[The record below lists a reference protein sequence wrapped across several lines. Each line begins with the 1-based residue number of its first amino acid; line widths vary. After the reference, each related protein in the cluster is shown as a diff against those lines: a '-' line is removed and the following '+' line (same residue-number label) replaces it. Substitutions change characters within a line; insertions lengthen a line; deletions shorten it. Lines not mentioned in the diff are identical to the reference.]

1 VQILEIFMVT
11 TWRMLRQPTSP
22 KRGRYSDISSR
33 KSIQRRSEN
42 AVHPSWGYHAEELL
56 FYTSRYYAQTETFLR
71 AISGVSDFSFGG
83 FRAQRLTPAQQ
94 QSLARLL
101 RRPAGHA
108 TARAVVALI
117 RRITICRG
125 TRALPSQQTVR
136 RRPLTP
142 GEIARSRQRG
152 PRGLS
157 PADPFLNIAERFGLP
172 VRQRGRHL
180 WVSFSALKRLLDAP
194 SPALRN
200 AVHDA
205 IEVLHDGG
213 FHLHRRRPG

>member
-1 VQILEIFMVT
+1 MLT
-11 TWRMLRQPTSP
+11 TLRMLRQPTSP
-22 KRGRYSDISSR
+22 KRRRYPDISSR

-71 AISGVSDFSFGG
+71 AISGVSDFSFDG

-125 TRALPSQQTVR
+125 TRARIASRSPGLRPRRTWRIPPARTSRPFTGGPFSQHCRAFRSAGQAARPASLGLFQCAEAVAR
-136 RRPLTP
+136 CPQSRVAQRRP
-142 GEIARSRQRG
+142 RRHRG
-152 PRGLS
+152 
-157 PADPFLNIAERFGLP
+157 AA
-172 VRQRGRHL
+172 
-180 WVSFSALKRLLDAP
+180 
-194 SPALRN
+194 
-200 AVHDA
+200 
-205 IEVLHDGG
+205 
-213 FHLHRRRPG
+213 